1 MINFFVGFLK
11 GIASTILIYSS
22 VINIINIGG
31 ISSVVATILNLII
44 LISIWLRW
52 KD

>member
-11 GIASTILIYSS
+11 GTASMILIYGS

-31 ISSVVATILNLII
+31 ISSVVTTILNLII
-44 LISIWLRW
+44 LISIWLHW